1 MARTHSQA
9 FGDVLRRLR
18 KEQGDMSQ
26 EAAALACRIDRAYF
40 GKIERGEKNPT
51 LEMIWKIADGFQ
63 IKPSALLARA
73 ERLLDDARV
82 E

>member
-1 MARTHSQA
+1 MARTRSQA

-26 EAAALACRIDRAYF
+26 EAAALACHVDRAYF

-63 IKPSALLARA
+63 IKPSILLARV
-73 ERLLDDARV
+73 ERLLA
-82 E
+82 EG